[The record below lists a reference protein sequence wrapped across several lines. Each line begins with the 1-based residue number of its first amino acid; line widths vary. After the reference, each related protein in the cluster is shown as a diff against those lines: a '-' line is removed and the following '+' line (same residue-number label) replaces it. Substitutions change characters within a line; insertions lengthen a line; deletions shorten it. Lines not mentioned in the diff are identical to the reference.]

1 MLEIKNLTVEYGNFR
16 AIDNVSFTIK
26 DGEFVAV
33 IGSSGGGKSSLMKA
47 INLLVKPKSG
57 SIKIDDEEM
66 TALSS
71 RKLRMKRRKIGF
83 VFQDYNL
90 IDRLSVIENV
100 LTGRLGY
107 KSSLKSLLG
116 IFSKEEYENAE
127 KALEKV
133 GLSEKLFVRGDEL
146 SGGQKQRVAIAKALV
161 QEPKIILADEPVA
174 SLDVNSSKIIMEYF
188 KEINRVQGITVI
200 INIHDVNIALKY
212 ADRVIALK
220 KGKIVFDGKG
230 SEITDDVLK
239 RVYELSLIHI

>member
-16 AIDNVSFTIK
+16 AIDNISFTVK

-57 SIKIDDEEM
+57 SIKIDGEEM
-66 TALSS
+66 TELSS

-133 GLSEKLFVRGDEL
+133 GLSEKFFVRGDEL

-239 RVYELSLIHI
+239 RVYEN

>member
-107 KSSLKSLLG
+107 KSSFKSLLG

-161 QEPKIILADEPVA
+161 QEPKIILADEPIA

-239 RVYELSLIHI
+239 RVYEN

>member
-116 IFSKEEYENAE
+116 MFSKEEYENAE

-174 SLDVNSSKIIMEYF
+174 SLDVNSSKIIMEYV

-239 RVYELSLIHI
+239 RVYEN

>member
-57 SIKIDDEEM
+57 SIKIDGEEM

-239 RVYELSLIHI
+239 RVYEN

>member
-90 IDRLSVIENV
+90 I
-100 LTGRLGY
+100 GRLGY

-239 RVYELSLIHI
+239 RVYEN

>member
-1 MLEIKNLTVEYGNFR
+1 MLEIKKLTVEYGNFR
-16 AIDNVSFTIK
+16 AIDNISFTVK

-66 TALSS
+66 TELSS

-239 RVYELSLIHI
+239 RVYEN

>member
-71 RKLRMKRRKIGF
+71 RKLRMKIRKIGF

-146 SGGQKQRVAIAKALV
+146 SGGQKQRVAIAKALA

-239 RVYELSLIHI
+239 RVYEN

>member
-16 AIDNVSFTIK
+16 AIDNVSFTVK

-57 SIKIDDEEM
+57 SIKIDGEEM
-66 TALSS
+66 TELSS

-239 RVYELSLIHI
+239 KVYEN

>member
-16 AIDNVSFTIK
+16 AIDNVSFTVK

-57 SIKIDDEEM
+57 SVKIDGEEM
-66 TALSS
+66 TELSS

-90 IDRLSVIENV
+90 IDRLSIIENV

-239 RVYELSLIHI
+239 RVYEN

>member
-161 QEPKIILADEPVA
+161 QEPKIILADEPIA

-239 RVYELSLIHI
+239 RVYEN

>member
-16 AIDNVSFTIK
+16 AIDNVSFTVK

-66 TALSS
+66 TELSS

-230 SEITDDVLK
+230 SEITDDILK
-239 RVYELSLIHI
+239 RVYEN

>member
-146 SGGQKQRVAIAKALV
+146 SGGQKQRVAIEKALV

-239 RVYELSLIHI
+239 RVYEN

>member
-16 AIDNVSFTIK
+16 AIDNVSFTVK

-57 SIKIDDEEM
+57 SIKIDGEEM
-66 TALSS
+66 TELSS

-133 GLSEKLFVRGDEL
+133 GLSEKFFVRGDEL

-239 RVYELSLIHI
+239 RVYEN

>member
-16 AIDNVSFTIK
+16 AIDNISFTVK

-47 INLLVKPKSG
+47 INLLVKSKSG
-57 SIKIDDEEM
+57 SIKIDGEEM
-66 TALSS
+66 TTLSS

-239 RVYELSLIHI
+239 RVYEN

>member
-239 RVYELSLIHI
+239 RIYEN

>member
-26 DGEFVAV
+26 NGEFVAV
-33 IGSSGGGKSSLMKA
+33 IGSSGGGKSSLMKT

-90 IDRLSVIENV
+90 IARLSVIENV

-174 SLDVNSSKIIMEYF
+174 SLDVNSSKIIIEYF

-239 RVYELSLIHI
+239 RVYEN

>member
-66 TALSS
+66 TELSS

-107 KSSLKSLLG
+107 KSSFKSLLG

-161 QEPKIILADEPVA
+161 QEPKIILADEPIA

-239 RVYELSLIHI
+239 RVYEN

>member
-16 AIDNVSFTIK
+16 AIDNISFTVK

-239 RVYELSLIHI
+239 RVYEN

>member
-57 SIKIDDEEM
+57 SIKIDGEEM

-107 KSSLKSLLG
+107 KSSFKSLLG

-161 QEPKIILADEPVA
+161 QEPKIILADEPIA

-239 RVYELSLIHI
+239 RVYEN

>member
-16 AIDNVSFTIK
+16 AIDNVSFTVK

-239 RVYELSLIHI
+239 RVYEN

>member
-16 AIDNVSFTIK
+16 AIDNISFTVK

-57 SIKIDDEEM
+57 SIKIDGEEM
-66 TALSS
+66 TELSS

-107 KSSLKSLLG
+107 KSSFKSLLG

-133 GLSEKLFVRGDEL
+133 GLSEKIFVRGDEL

-239 RVYELSLIHI
+239 RVYEN

>member
-16 AIDNVSFTIK
+16 AIDNVSFTVK

-66 TALSS
+66 TDLSS

-133 GLSEKLFVRGDEL
+133 GLSEKFFVRGDEL

-239 RVYELSLIHI
+239 RVYEN

>member
-146 SGGQKQRVAIAKALV
+146 SGGQKQRVAIAKALA

-239 RVYELSLIHI
+239 RVYEN

>member
-66 TALSS
+66 TDLSS

-239 RVYELSLIHI
+239 RVYEN

>member
-16 AIDNVSFTIK
+16 AIDNVSFTVK

-57 SIKIDDEEM
+57 SIKIDEEEM
-66 TALSS
+66 TELSS

-239 RVYELSLIHI
+239 RVYEN

>member
-16 AIDNVSFTIK
+16 AIDNISFTVK

-57 SIKIDDEEM
+57 SIKIDGEEM
-66 TALSS
+66 TELSS

-107 KSSLKSLLG
+107 KSSLKSLLR

-239 RVYELSLIHI
+239 RVYEN

>member
-57 SIKIDDEEM
+57 SIKIDGEEM
-66 TALSS
+66 TELSS

-116 IFSKEEYENAE
+116 IFSKEEYKNTE

-239 RVYELSLIHI
+239 RVYEN

>member
-16 AIDNVSFTIK
+16 AIDNVSFTVK

-57 SIKIDDEEM
+57 SIKIDGEEM
-66 TALSS
+66 TELSS

-107 KSSLKSLLG
+107 KSSLKSLLR

-239 RVYELSLIHI
+239 RVYEN

>member
-57 SIKIDDEEM
+57 SIKIDGEEM
-66 TALSS
+66 TELSS

-133 GLSEKLFVRGDEL
+133 GLSEKLFVRGDKL

-239 RVYELSLIHI
+239 RVYEN

>member
-239 RVYELSLIHI
+239 RVYKN

>member
-16 AIDNVSFTIK
+16 AIDNVSFTVK

-57 SIKIDDEEM
+57 SIKIDGEEM

-71 RKLRMKRRKIGF
+71 RKLRMNRRKIGF

-116 IFSKEEYENAE
+116 ILSKEEYENAE

-239 RVYELSLIHI
+239 RVYEN

>member
-66 TALSS
+66 TALSF

-239 RVYELSLIHI
+239 RVYEN

>member
-16 AIDNVSFTIK
+16 AIDNISFTVK

-57 SIKIDDEEM
+57 SIKIDGEEM
-66 TALSS
+66 TELSS

-239 RVYELSLIHI
+239 KVYEN

>member
-71 RKLRMKRRKIGF
+71 QKLRMKRRKIGF

-107 KSSLKSLLG
+107 KSSFKSLLG

-230 SEITDDVLK
+230 SEIIDDVLK
-239 RVYELSLIHI
+239 RVYEN